1 MVWSLS
7 GKLALA
13 CRGRRG
19 QEHASP
25 TLLEPEPAWHW
36 EAGSGGLAPL
46 VHAVLMS
53 PYLLST
59 ELTWQVME

>member
-1 MVWSLS
+1 MARSLS
-7 GKLALA
+7 GKLALTGM
-13 CRGRRG
+13 GRRG

-25 TLLEPEPAWHW
+25 TLLEPEPAWHL
-36 EAGSGGLAPL
+36 EAEFGSLGDL
-46 VHAVLMS
+46 VCTVLIS

>member
-1 MVWSLS
+1 M
-7 GKLALA
+7 A

-36 EAGSGGLAPL
+36 EAGSGGLAHL

-53 PYLLST
+53 PCLLST

>member
-7 GKLALA
+7 GKLALT
-13 CRGRRG
+13 CMGRRG

-25 TLLEPEPAWHW
+25 ALLEPEPAWHL
-36 EAGSGGLAPL
+36 EAESGGLAHL
-46 VHAVLMS
+46 VHAVLIS